1 MSTLERGARLS
12 EISNV
17 EIVPVSARDELI
29 HVLRAAM
36 AITAGV
42 WLYVTNNPF
51 PVSSN
56 AIQRSLLPFQAIV
69 ATLPSES
76 QLMFREL
83 QVSLI
88 EAETIRS
95 AEGSWP
101 DAARLNAD
109 GIEPFAPNPTLK
121 NVTYDWAIE
130 RDRLIIDYIG
140 RPQKPGAPA
149 WLVRVL
155 EPDPS
160 LPKEVFVEDEEHDQL
175 LDGSVLHVSIWTH
188 PGVAAIPSRVG
199 PLPQAEGWTQLY
211 AADPSGIK

>member
-1 MSTLERGARLS
+1 MGEGVVR
-12 EISNV
+12 NV
-17 EIVPVSARDELI
+17 EIASVSARDELI

-56 AIQRSLLPFQAIV
+56 AVQRSLLPFQAIV
-69 ATLPSES
+69 ATLPSDS

-83 QVSLI
+83 QVSLL

-95 AEGSWP
+95 AEGAWP
-101 DAARLNAD
+101 DAVRLKAD
-109 GIEPFAPNPTLK
+109 LVEPFSPNPAIK
-121 NVTYDWAIE
+121 DAAYDWE
-130 RDRLIIDYIG
+130 MLRDRFVIDYLG
-140 RPQKPGAPA
+140 RPQRTGAPA

-160 LPKEVFVEDEEHDQL
+160 LPPEVFVEDEEHDRL

-188 PGVAAIPSRVG
+188 PGGGSPPARVG
-199 PLPQAEGWTQLY
+199 PLPQAEGWIQIY

>member
-1 MSTLERGARLS
+1 
-12 EISNV
+12 
-17 EIVPVSARDELI
+17 
-29 HVLRAAM
+29 M

-56 AIQRSLLPFQAIV
+56 AVQRSLLPFQAIV
-69 ATLPSES
+69 ATLPSDS

-95 AEGSWP
+95 TEGAWP
-101 DAARLNAD
+101 DAPRLKAD
-109 GIEPFAPNPTLK
+109 LIEPFAPNPAIK
-121 NVTYDWAIE
+121 ASAYDWAML
-130 RDRLIIDYIG
+130 RDRLLIDYIG
-140 RPQKPGAPA
+140 RPQQSGSPA

-160 LPKEVFVEDEEHDQL
+160 LPPEVFVEDEEHDRL

-188 PGVAAIPSRVG
+188 PEGGSVPARVG
-199 PLPQAEGWTQLY
+199 PLPQAEGWIQVY
-211 AADPSGIK
+211 AASPLGIK

>member
-1 MSTLERGARLS
+1 VSVRD
-12 EISNV
+12 V
-17 EIVPVSARDELI
+17 EVATVSARDELI

-56 AIQRSLLPFQAIV
+56 AVQRSLLPFQAIV

-83 QVSLI
+83 QVSLL

-101 DAARLNAD
+101 DTARLTAD
-109 GIEPFAPNPTLK
+109 GIEPFAPNPALK
-121 NVTYDWAIE
+121 GVPYDWAMV
-130 RDRLIIDYIG
+130 RDQRIIDYLG
-140 RPQKPGAPA
+140 RPRRAGAPA

-160 LPKEVFVEDEEHDQL
+160 LPPEVFVEDEEHDRL
-175 LDGSVLHVSIWTH
+175 LDGSVLHVSMWTH
-188 PGVAAIPSRVG
+188 PEGAAVPARVG
-199 PLPQAEGWTQLY
+199 PLPQAQGWTQLY
-211 AADPSGIK
+211 AADPSGIR

>member
-1 MSTLERGARLS
+1 MSEPAVQT
-12 EISNV
+12 V
-17 EIVPVSARDELI
+17 EIAAISARDELI

-69 ATLPSES
+69 STLPSES

-109 GIEPFAPNPTLK
+109 GIEPFAPNPALK
-121 NVTYDWAIE
+121 NVSYDWAML
-130 RDRLIIDYIG
+130 RDQRIIDYVG
-140 RPQKPGAPA
+140 RPRSAPGWSRA
-149 WLVRVL
+149 
-155 EPDPS
+155 
-160 LPKEVFVEDEEHDQL
+160 
-175 LDGSVLHVSIWTH
+175 
-188 PGVAAIPSRVG
+188 SRVD
-199 PLPQAEGWTQLY
+199 L
-211 AADPSGIK
+211 DPSGWRRAPCARRPASAG

>member
-1 MSTLERGARLS
+1 MADTAVQD
-12 EISNV
+12 V
-17 EIVPVSARDELI
+17 EIAAVSARDELI

-101 DAARLNAD
+101 DAPRLRED
-109 GIEPFAPNPTLK
+109 GIEPFAPNPALK
-121 NVTYDWAIE
+121 TVAYDWAMT
-130 RDRLIIDYIG
+130 RDRLIISYLG
-140 RPQKPGAPA
+140 RPERTGAPA

-160 LPKEVFVEDEEHDQL
+160 LPREVFVEDEEHDQL
-175 LDGSVLHVSIWTH
+175 LDGSVLHVSIWTR
-188 PGVAAIPSRVG
+188 PDGAALLARVG
-199 PLPQAEGWTQLY
+199 PLPQAEGWIQLY
-211 AADPSGIK
+211 AADPSDIK

>member
-1 MSTLERGARLS
+1 MAETATHD
-12 EISNV
+12 V
-17 EIVPVSARDELI
+17 EIATVSARDELI

-42 WLYVTNNPF
+42 WIYVTNNPF

-56 AIQRSLLPFQAIV
+56 AIQRSLLPFQAIA
-69 ATLPSES
+69 ATLPPES

-95 AEGSWP
+95 AEGAWP
-101 DAARLNAD
+101 DAARLKGD
-109 GIEPFAPNPTLK
+109 GIEPFAPNPALK
-121 NVTYDWAIE
+121 IVSYVWVMQ
-130 RDRLIIDYIG
+130 RDRLIIDYLG
-140 RPQKPGAPA
+140 RPQKAGAPA

-155 EPDPS
+155 EPDS
-160 LPKEVFVEDEEHDQL
+160 ALPREVFVEDEEHDQL
-175 LDGSVLHVSIWTH
+175 LDGSVLHVSMWTH
-188 PGVAAIPSRVG
+188 PDGAALPQRVG
-199 PLPQAEGWTQLY
+199 PLPQAEGWVQLY

>member
-1 MSTLERGARLS
+1 MSAVHD
-12 EISNV
+12 V
-17 EIVPVSARDELI
+17 EIAAVSARDELI

-51 PVSSN
+51 PSSGN
-56 AIQRSLLPFQAIV
+56 ALQRSLLPFQATV
-69 ATLPSES
+69 ATLPSDS

-95 AEGSWP
+95 AEGAWP
-101 DAARLNAD
+101 DAARLRAD
-109 GIEPFAPNPTLK
+109 GIEPFAPNPALK
-121 NVTYDWAIE
+121 NSAYEWAMLLDQRIV
-130 RDRLIIDYIG
+130 DYLG
-140 RPQKPGAPA
+140 RPKQPGAQA

-155 EPDPS
+155 EPDPA
-160 LPKEVFVEDEEHDQL
+160 LPPEVFVEDEEHDRL

-188 PGVAAIPSRVG
+188 PDGAAIPARAG
-199 PLPQAEGWTQLY
+199 PLPQAEGWIQLY
-211 AADPSGIK
+211 AAGPAGGTF

>member
-1 MSTLERGARLS
+1 MRETAVHD
-12 EISNV
+12 V
-17 EIVPVSARDELI
+17 EIAAVSARDELI

-36 AITAGV
+36 AIAAGV

-88 EAETIRS
+88 EAETLRS
-95 AEGSWP
+95 AEGTWP
-101 DAARLNAD
+101 DAGRLSAD
-109 GIEPFAPNPTLK
+109 GIEPFAPNPALK
-121 NVTYDWAIE
+121 NMAYDWAM
-130 RDRLIIDYIG
+130 RHDQRIIDYIG
-140 RPQKPGAPA
+140 RPRNAGAAA

-160 LPKEVFVEDEEHDQL
+160 LPPEVFVEDEEHDRL

-188 PGVAAIPSRVG
+188 PDGAAVPGRVG
-199 PLPQAEGWTQLY
+199 PLPQAEGWIQIY
-211 AADPSGIK
+211 AAEPGAAR